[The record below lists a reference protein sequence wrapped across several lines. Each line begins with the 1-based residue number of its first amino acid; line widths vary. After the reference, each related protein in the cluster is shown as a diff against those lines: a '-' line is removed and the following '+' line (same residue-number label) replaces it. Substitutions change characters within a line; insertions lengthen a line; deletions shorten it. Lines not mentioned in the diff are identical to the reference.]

1 MTKKITAAL
10 LCLVLVLSLSGCSFA
25 ETVGNW
31 LDSIGDMIPNDV
43 ELVLGQLTGREEVSA
58 EHEIIFSEG
67 YVNMLK
73 SGVYHIVYS
82 LSDGTEVEIGSNGI
96 RFGSTYPEPAEL
108 EGVEPQYDENG
119 NPIEP
124 EIPHEHIVLSDG
136 IYYYIDDNQAK
147 MFTVNPANY
156 KAVPIEISAENIA
169 FAEREL
175 RTSAERAAATSGTQP
190 TPGTS
195 LFTITK
201 RCSPEWS
208 LSRAAPTPLKTS
220 PRSIST

>member
-82 LSDGTEVEIGSNGI
+82 LSDGTEVEIGSNGL

-119 NPIEP
+119 NPIEA

-136 IYYYIDDNQAK
+136 IYCSHRDFRREYRLCRSRNCGLWRK
-147 MFTVNPANY
+147 ELPLR
-156 KAVPIEISAENIA
+156 AVHNRR
-169 FAEREL
+169 REHHFLLL
-175 RTSAERAAATSGTQP
+175 RSGAHRN
-190 TPGTS
+190 GH
-195 LFTITK
+195 
-201 RCSPEWS
+201 
-208 LSRAAPTPLKTS
+208 
-220 PRSIST
+220 